1 MTETNQL
8 NQTRNVAK
16 HVNEAIKGLEE
27 HDDVEGALA
36 KLRWISRSM
45 DGITAGV
52 EFEEFL
58 TELGEETK
66 TIERIEVSDDRVEIE
81 TRSEFLEGDFVTGL
95 LEELPEGVFVHGIAS
110 YNDRGQMMVKL
121 GYPEA
126 WPVENGKM
134 YSDEGLGDLFR

>member
-58 TELGEETK
+58 EELGDNTSFVS
-66 TIERIEVSDDRVEIE
+66 RIEVSEGAVVIE
-81 TRSEFLEGDFVTGL
+81 TSSEFLQGEFVSDL
-95 LEELPEGVFVHGIAS
+95 PDDLPEGVFIDGVSA

-121 GYPEA
+121 GFPES
-126 WPVENGKM
+126 WPVESGKI
-134 YSDEGLGDLFR
+134 YGCEGLGELFG